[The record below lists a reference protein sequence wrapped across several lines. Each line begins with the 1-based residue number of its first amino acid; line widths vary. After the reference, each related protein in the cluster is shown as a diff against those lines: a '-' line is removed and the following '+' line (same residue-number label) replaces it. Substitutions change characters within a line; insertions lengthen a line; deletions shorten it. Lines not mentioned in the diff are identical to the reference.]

1 MYILLNL
8 NHTYFGGAKKGESC
22 KIILPFWLHYGNLP
36 CLSLTATYGAQQRK
50 GNVLLCFHWG
60 GEKRYANVLHCYT
73 YAPRQSSM
81 FVMAKGCVLCEV
93 CTEGLERSGHVYR
106 CDSR

>member
-60 GEKRYANVLHCYT
+60 GGKKIRERATLLYV
-73 YAPRQSSM
+73 R
-81 FVMAKGCVLCEV
+81 AKTIE
-93 CTEGLERSGHVYR
+93 HVR
-106 CDSR
+106 HG